1 MMRLPLIKATLI
13 FLLLSFS
20 LQTQAMEPR
29 EIIQQSAHEVLTK
42 INANR
47 ADYEANPEKLI
58 QLVDD
63 VLMPWFDDVYAARLI
78 LGRHG
83 RGVPADKI
91 QLFAS
96 AMQDLLV
103 ERYASSMLGFKS
115 KDQLEVLKLRG
126 KNTEKLTRV
135 RARIALANNQ
145 WVPVEYSFH
154 KVGDMWKM
162 FDVTAEGISYIITYR
177 NQIGPM
183 VQADGIDAVIENLRS
198 GSVKL
203 KD

>member
-1 MMRLPLIKATLI
+1 MMRLPLIKSILI
-13 FLLLSFS
+13 LLLLSFS

-58 QLVDD
+58 QLVND

-83 RGVPADKI
+83 RGVPAEKI

-103 ERYASSMLGFKS
+103 DRYANSMLRFKS

-154 KVGDMWKM
+154 KVEGMWKM

>member
-1 MMRLPLIKATLI
+1 MRLPLIKTILI
-13 FLLLSFS
+13 CLLLSFS

-83 RGVPADKI
+83 RGVPAEKI

-103 ERYASSMLGFKS
+103 ERYANSMLGFVS

>member
-1 MMRLPLIKATLI
+1 MMKLRLINT
-13 FLLLSFS
+13 FLFGFLLSFS

-29 EIIQQSAHEVLTK
+29 EIIQQSAHEVLSE

-47 ADYEANPEKLI
+47 ADYEAHPGKLI
-58 QLVDD
+58 QLIDD

-83 RGVPADKI
+83 RGVPAEKI

-103 ERYASSMLGFKS
+103 ERYANSMLRFIS
-115 KDQLEVLKLRG
+115 KDQLEILELRG

-135 RARIALANNQ
+135 RARIALANKQ

-183 VQADGIDAVIENLRS
+183 VQANGIDAVTENLRS
-198 GSVKL
+198 GRVNL

>member
-1 MMRLPLIKATLI
+1 MKLPLIKAILI
-13 FLLLSFS
+13 CLLLSFS

-83 RGVPADKI
+83 RGVPAEKI

-103 ERYASSMLGFKS
+103 ERYASSMLSFVS

>member
-1 MMRLPLIKATLI
+1 MKIPLIKTAVI
-13 FLLLSFS
+13 CLLLGFS
-20 LQTQAMEPR
+20 LQAQAIEPR
-29 EIIQQSAHEVLTK
+29 EIIQQSAHEVLSE

-47 ADYEANPEKLI
+47 ADYEAHPEKLI
-58 QLVDD
+58 ALVDD
-63 VLMPWFDDVYAARLI
+63 VLMPWFDDIYAAKLI

-91 QLFAS
+91 QLFAT

-103 ERYASSMLGFKS
+103 ERYANSMLRFIS
-115 KDQLEVLKLRG
+115 NDQLEVLALRG

-154 KVGDMWKM
+154 KVGDIWKM

-183 VQADGIDAVIENLRS
+183 VQADGLDAVIENLRS
-198 GSVKL
+198 GNVKL

>member
-1 MMRLPLIKATLI
+1 MKLSLIKTTLI
-13 FLLLSFS
+13 FLLLGIS

-29 EIIQQSAHEVLTK
+29 EIIQQSAHEVLSK

-58 QLVDD
+58 QLVNN
-63 VLMPWFDDVYAARLI
+63 VLMPWFDDIYAARLI

-83 RGVPADKI
+83 RGVPPEKI

-103 ERYASSMLGFKS
+103 ERYANSMLQFIS
-115 KDQLEVLKLRG
+115 KDQLKVLALRG

-154 KVGDMWKM
+154 KVGDSWKM

-183 VQADGIDAVIENLRS
+183 VQADGLDAVIESLRS

>member
-1 MMRLPLIKATLI
+1 MKSPLIKATLI

-63 VLMPWFDDVYAARLI
+63 VLMPWFDDVYAAKLI

-83 RGVPADKI
+83 RGVPAEKI

-103 ERYASSMLGFKS
+103 ERYANSMLGFVS